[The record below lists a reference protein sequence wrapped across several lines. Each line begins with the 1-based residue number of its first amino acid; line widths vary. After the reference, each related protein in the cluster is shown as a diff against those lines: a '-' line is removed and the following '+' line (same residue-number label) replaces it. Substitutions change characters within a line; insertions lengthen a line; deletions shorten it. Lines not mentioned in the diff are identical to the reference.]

1 MIDLREKVLPTEIEV
16 GNSFFTIK
24 TDFREWLKFEEKL
37 KSNEIEF
44 QDIADLFVDTIP
56 ISVWIM

>member
-1 MIDLREKVLPTEIEV
+1 MIDLREKGLPTKIEV

-37 KSNEIEF
+37 KSKEIEF
-44 QDIADLFVDTIP
+44 NDVYLV
-56 ISVWIM
+56 